1 MSAEIISALKAM
13 KLHGM
18 ASHYPEVAA
27 QARHTD
33 FTPEAFLTQLLKA
46 ETAERAVRSMP
57 YQMGAARFPAH
68 RDLAGFEF
76 AQQAAPAVDRG
87 EQVLC
92 DEAQHGMGREEH
104 QLQQGRWS
112 GLSWLGRMSGEVDDH
127 HGQVRLERV
136 VGRRA
141 IGYRSR

>member
-1 MSAEIISALKAM
+1 MSAEITSALKAM

-18 ASHYPEVAA
+18 ASNYPEVAA

-46 ETAERAVRSMP
+46 ETAERAVRSMA

-76 AQQAAPAVDRG
+76 AQAVRRGDCKQFVPVRAAAPRFARRERNLRQPV
-87 EQVLC
+87 
-92 DEAQHGMGREEH
+92 EAA
-104 QLQQGRWS
+104 
-112 GLSWLGRMSGEVDDH
+112 DH
-127 HGQVRLERV
+127 HI
-136 VGRRA
+136 A
-141 IGYRSR
+141 F

>member
-18 ASHYPEVAA
+18 ASNYPEVAA

-46 ETAERAVRSMP
+46 ETAERAVRSMA

-76 AQQAAPAVDRG
+76 AQANV
-87 EQVLC
+87 
-92 DEAQHGMGREEH
+92 DEALVRVLH
-104 QLQQGRWS
+104 
-112 GLSWLGRMSGEVDDH
+112 LSLIHISEPTRP
-127 HGQVRLERV
+127 
-136 VGRRA
+136 
-141 IGYRSR
+141 Y